1 VSATFSAGVRRRT
14 LFGLVGAAGAGGLL
28 AACGAEISGKL
39 LTSKLPL
46 PERFVTPLPIPQ
58 VARPTTPGRYDLVQ
72 RAVPVEIVPGT
83 KTTIWGYDGT
93 FPGPTFDV
101 KANEPISVR
110 ITNELPVPTSTH
122 LHGGVTAHDSDGF
135 PTDLIVPAAIASS
148 YQPGAGSHMPM
159 AGDPMMWT
167 LHTGAREYAYSLNQ
181 RAATLWYHDHRM
193 DFTAPQVYRGLAGM
207 FIVRDAASEALPLP
221 AGERDIPLMICDRA
235 FEADG
240 SFRYPAADPR
250 GIEPG
255 VTAAYMQGVEGDVI
269 LVNGAPW
276 PVFEVD
282 AARYRLRFL
291 NASNARRYQ
300 LSLSPGP
307 RSGAA
312 FTQVGSDVGLLGAP
326 APLDTFTIAPA
337 ERFEM
342 IVDFGQYPVGT
353 EVVLTNSLGSG
364 ATKGVMKF
372 KVVRSA
378 TDDST
383 IPATLVDVPRLDTSE
398 VSVRRTFDFRRK
410 GNSWT
415 INGNDFDPMTSIA
428 QPKMGSTEMWTF
440 SSDFHHPVH
449 LHLGHFQV
457 QSRNAGGA
465 HAENG
470 DAGWKDTVDLRP
482 YELVQV
488 IVRFPQYR
496 GRYLLHCHNLEHED
510 MSMMATFDIV

>member
-240 SFRYPAADPR
+240 SFRYPAAECHRRLHAGR
-250 GIEPG
+250 GGRCHPG
-255 VTAAYMQGVEGDVI
+255 QRRAVA
-269 LVNGAPW
+269 GA
-276 PVFEVD
+276 
-282 AARYRLRFL
+282 
-291 NASNARRYQ
+291 
-300 LSLSPGP
+300 
-307 RSGAA
+307 
-312 FTQVGSDVGLLGAP
+312 
-326 APLDTFTIAPA
+326 
-337 ERFEM
+337 
-342 IVDFGQYPVGT
+342 
-353 EVVLTNSLGSG
+353 
-364 ATKGVMKF
+364 
-372 KVVRSA
+372 
-378 TDDST
+378 
-383 IPATLVDVPRLDTSE
+383 
-398 VSVRRTFDFRRK
+398 
-410 GNSWT
+410 
-415 INGNDFDPMTSIA
+415 
-428 QPKMGSTEMWTF
+428 
-440 SSDFHHPVH
+440 
-449 LHLGHFQV
+449 
-457 QSRNAGGA
+457 
-465 HAENG
+465 
-470 DAGWKDTVDLRP
+470 
-482 YELVQV
+482 
-488 IVRFPQYR
+488 
-496 GRYLLHCHNLEHED
+496 
-510 MSMMATFDIV
+510 